1 MKKTI
6 ISLGLASIMLFAG
19 CGKKDEV
26 PTSNVLVKVGETT
39 LTTGQFQFF
48 LDEIKAQMEQALSIS
63 GDWETAEIEGKKAID
78 VAKERAYEDAADY
91 LSCIEIAKKKGITVT
106 DAEINSMKE
115 QVKTE
120 YFEKYAEK
128 DAIIDFLC
136 RVELNLYKLN
146 QKYREEKPL
155 ADGMVEAYFN
165 DNKEMFDSIY
175 LRAKHVLIL
184 TQDEETREPLPEA
197 EVAERKVK
205 ADGILARA
213 KSGEDFDALVKEFS
227 EDPGS
232 HSQPD
237 GYVFGSGEM
246 VPEFENTT
254 RSLGFNEIGFCETSY
269 GYHII
274 KRLPLDPVV
283 AKSQIE
289 GYIHNEEF
297 SKYIEE
303 LKSEYG
309 IKAEKVE
316 EEYNKIK

>member
-6 ISLGLASIMLFAG
+6 ISLGLAAVMLLSG
-19 CGKKDEV
+19 CGKKEAA
-26 PTSNVLVKVGETT
+26 PTSNVMVKVGETT

-48 LDEIKAQMEQALSIS
+48 LDSIKEQMGAELSID

-78 VAKERAYEDAADY
+78 VAKERAYEVAVEYMSA
-91 LSCIEIAKKKGITVT
+91 IEIAKKKGIVVT
-106 DAEINSMKE
+106 DEEINSMKG
-115 QVKTE
+115 QINNS

-128 DAIIDFLC
+128 DSIIDFMC
-136 RVELNLYKLN
+136 RAEQHLYKM
-146 QKYREEKPL
+146 QEKYLEEKPL
-155 ADGMVEAYFN
+155 SDDMVKAYFN
-165 DNKEMFDSIY
+165 DNKEMFDNTY

-184 TQDEETREPLPEA
+184 TQNEETREPLPEA
-197 EVAERKVK
+197 EIAERKVK
-205 ADGILARA
+205 ADEILARA
-213 KSGEDFDALVKEFS
+213 KAGEDFDALVKEFS

-232 HSQPD
+232 QSQPD

-254 RSLGFNEIGFCETSY
+254 RSLGFNEIGFCESSY

-274 KRLPLDPVV
+274 KRLDLDPVV
-283 AKSQIE
+283 ARSVIE

-297 SKYIEE
+297 SKYMEA
-303 LKSEYG
+303 LRAEYD

-316 EEYNKIK
+316 AEYNKIK